1 MPFEASHEEKN
12 TESCVAES
20 DICLI
25 FVALAV
31 IITANVT
38 NKQKRLFLLW
48 ILRSRYV
55 SLFRFRYSS
64 ALFYSF
70 PTFCFKYY

>member
-12 TESCVAES
+12 TESCGAES
-20 DICLI
+20 NICLI

-38 NKQKRLFLLW
+38 KSKQK
-48 ILRSRYV
+48 
-55 SLFRFRYSS
+55 
-64 ALFYSF
+64 
-70 PTFCFKYY
+70 

>member
-12 TESCVAES
+12 TESCGAES

-31 IITANVT
+31 IITAYIT
-38 NKQKRLFLLW
+38 KNKQK
-48 ILRSRYV
+48 
-55 SLFRFRYSS
+55 
-64 ALFYSF
+64 
-70 PTFCFKYY
+70 